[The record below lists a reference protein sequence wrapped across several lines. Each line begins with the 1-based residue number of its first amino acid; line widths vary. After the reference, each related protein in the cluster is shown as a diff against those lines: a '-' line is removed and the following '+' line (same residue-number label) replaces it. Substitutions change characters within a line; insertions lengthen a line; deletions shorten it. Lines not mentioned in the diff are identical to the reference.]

1 MLGVDKGEFY
11 NRLRLGTKNRVEEV
25 IQNKYGKRY
34 TVEFFGSIRYV
45 DWILI
50 KMTLL
55 TFRCFL
61 VTVYLSLKATLTWWS
76 SLVLIRYLN
85 WWYFVFFTSS
95 ELGFPAIERLYK
107 TEWTRRSDLCLFP
120 WPEVDVWDCPSL
132 APYNVKYVFSPGGIA
147 RRKNKWNHCR
157 VIGKVLSRAGFTH
170 VDVRAAAAVPIGSS
184 FFLLINM
191 IVFSHICHKSNFAI
205 QYLVWI
211 VI

>member
-85 WWYFVFFTSS
+85 WWYFVFYEF
-95 ELGFPAIERLYK
+95 
-107 TEWTRRSDLCLFP
+107 
-120 WPEVDVWDCPSL
+120 
-132 APYNVKYVFSPGGIA
+132 
-147 RRKNKWNHCR
+147 
-157 VIGKVLSRAGFTH
+157 
-170 VDVRAAAAVPIGSS
+170 
-184 FFLLINM
+184 
-191 IVFSHICHKSNFAI
+191 
-205 QYLVWI
+205 
-211 VI
+211 